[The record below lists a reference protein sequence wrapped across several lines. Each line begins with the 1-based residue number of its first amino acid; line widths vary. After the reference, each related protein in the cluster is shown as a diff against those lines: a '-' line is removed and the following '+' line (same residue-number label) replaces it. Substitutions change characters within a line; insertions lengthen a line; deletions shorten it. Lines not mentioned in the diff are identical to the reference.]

1 MHITQNFFLKTALKP
16 LIYIIK
22 WFGRNY
28 PETLVKIRYFVR
40 FRKRLNLNKPKTLNE
55 KILYLSLRTDTHIRT
70 KLTDKW
76 KVREYVKE
84 CGLEKILVKLY
95 GVWKNAKDIDFTAL
109 PNSFV
114 LKSNHGS
121 GNIILVKE
129 KTILDK
135 ELVISQINKDL
146 SQKYGELEGGRHYY
160 DITPVVIAEEFLKN
174 DKVSK
179 KYSSS
184 IIDYKIWCFNG
195 KPYFIWTCCNRDKNG
210 TDVMTYDLNWD
221 AHPEYSVFNK
231 GYRKSNNIPKPINI
245 EEMLETAEKLAK
257 PFPCVRVDLYNINGK
272 IYFRE
277 MTFTS
282 LGGLMDFYSD
292 EFQLMAGSMI
302 DLNYRG

>member
-1 MHITQNFFLKTALKP
+1 MYKKLFIS
-16 LIYIIK
+16 IVK

-40 FRKRLNLNKPKTLNE
+40 FRKRLNLNNPKTLNE
-55 KILYLSLRTDTHIRT
+55 KILYLSLRTDTHLRT

-95 GVWKNAKDIDFTAL
+95 GVWENAKNIDFTAL

-114 LKSNHGS
+114 LKPNHGS
-121 GNIILVKE
+121 GDIILVKD
-129 KTILDK
+129 KMILDK
-135 ELVISQINKDL
+135 EFIISQINKDL
-146 SQKYGELEGGRHYY
+146 SKKYGELEGGRHYY
-160 DITPVVIAEEFLKN
+160 DIIPVVIAEEFLKN
-174 DKVSK
+174 DEVSK

-195 KPYFIWTCCNRDKNG
+195 KPYYIWTCCNRDKNG
-210 TDVMTYDLNWD
+210 TDVMTYDLNWNT
-221 AHPEYSVFNK
+221 HPEYSVFCK
-231 GYRKSNNIPKPINI
+231 HYRQGKKLPKPINFD
-245 EEMLETAEKLAK
+245 EMIKIAEKLAK

-272 IYFRE
+272 IYFGE

-282 LGGLMDFYSD
+282 LGGLMDFYTD
-292 EFQLMAGSMI
+292 DFQKMAGSMI
-302 DLNYRG
+302 DLNYKG